1 MLRQTE
7 ICAVG
12 DPKAIKW
19 RRYPKY
25 LTEVVKYTGL

>member
-7 ICAVG
+7 FRAVG
-12 DPKAIKW
+12 NPKAIKW

-25 LTEVVKYTGL
+25 LTEVVKYPGL